1 MEEQQNS
8 TLPIDKNKFIR
19 MIDDL
24 KKNRSETTQADPEV
38 FQQILNAN
46 RNNEQEK
53 NATTTS

>member
-46 RNNEQEK
+46 RNNEQQK
-53 NATTTS
+53 NATAAS

>member
-1 MEEQQNS
+1 MEEQQSS

-24 KKNRSETTQADPEV
+24 KKNRTETTQADPEV
-38 FQQILNAN
+38 FQQLLNAS

-53 NATTTS
+53 NATAAS

>member
-24 KKNRSETTQADPEV
+24 KKNRTETTQADPEV
-38 FQQILNAN
+38 FQQLLNAS
-46 RNNEQEK
+46 RNNE
-53 NATTTS
+53 

>member
-24 KKNRSETTQADPEV
+24 KKNRTETTQADPEV
-38 FQQILNAN
+38 FQQLLNAS

-53 NATTTS
+53 NATAAS

>member
-1 MEEQQNS
+1 MEEPQNS

-38 FQQILNAN
+38 FQQLLNKS

>member
-8 TLPIDKNKFIR
+8 TLPIDKNRFIR

-24 KKNRSETTQADPEV
+24 KKNRTETTQADPGV
-38 FQQILNAN
+38 FQQLLNAS

-53 NATTTS
+53 NATAAS